1 MRSGGVSAD
10 KITSVK
16 TMLSRKWWRTFGRPW
31 HHLRWFAMRLT
42 AHGVSACTR
51 ERNWSAHEWIHN
63 HNRNR
68 LSVTRAETLVRSF
81 LNINLLSRHAMY
93 ESGFVEWDVEMLLD
107 ENEEDE
113 PAREPPRSSERMA
126 ERARRAEGGPAP
138 RSLALAGRVLSLEG
152 LTNLPHPLR
161 LLESGAGARS
171 RRLRHGRW
179 QRRRQRSCACPSRS
193 GTHADRACQGAQA
206 QWRTTQGQGLNDTHR
221 GSLLAHLLGFAIA
234 YVLIMNQC
242 PLNSYMY

>member
-16 TMLSRKWWRTFGRPW
+16 TMLSRKWLRTFGRPW

-63 HNRNR
+63 HKRNR
-68 LSVTRAETLVRSF
+68 LSVTRAEKLVRSF

-93 ESGFVEWDVEMLLD
+93 ESGFVEWDLRCYSTRTRRTSLPESRPAAVSAWPKGRAVPKAAPPLAPLPLLD
-107 ENEEDE
+107 ESF
-113 PAREPPRSSERMA
+113 RSRGS
-126 ERARRAEGGPAP
+126 PTCP
-138 RSLALAGRVLSLEG
+138 TRSVCS
-152 LTNLPHPLR
+152 
-161 LLESGAGARS
+161 SQGAGARS

-179 QRRRQRSCACPSRS
+179 QRRRQRSCACPSRN

-206 QWRTTQGQGLNDTHR
+206 QWRNTQGQGLNDRHR
-221 GSLLAHLLGFAIA
+221 GSLLAYLLGFAIT

>member
-63 HNRNR
+63 HKRNR
-68 LSVTRAETLVRSF
+68 LSVTQAEKLVCSF

-161 LLESGAGARS
+161 LLESGGGGAVAEAPPRS
-171 RRLRHGRW
+171 LAAA
-179 QRRRQRSCACPSRS
+179 SA
-193 GTHADRACQGAQA
+193 AQ
-206 QWRTTQGQGLNDTHR
+206 LCLPK
-221 GSLLAHLLGFAIA
+221 S
-234 YVLIMNQC
+234 
-242 PLNSYMY
+242 